1 MIYSGDNNLTTE
13 GVKVL
18 KGQMDSLECLN
29 LGSNRLDDGSV
40 AALNDINPKGIYYL
54 KLCTCKMMQLRTRS
68 LKMACKD

>member
-1 MIYSGDNNLTTE
+1 
-13 GVKVL
+13 L

-54 KLCTCKMMQLRTRS
+54 KLCTFMMMQPRTRL
-68 LKMACKD
+68 LKMACKN